1 MAGEDGAAG
10 SVKAGAKKG
19 AAWAKKHLWTLI
31 IGGAAVVVVI
41 VLLLSRRASAAAP
54 TGVVYGAGTASGSG
68 GSAPGGNANTVPALS
83 VPALSVLPQ
92 NAPPPSV
99 PEVPPMLPPTLQ
111 GQHALLQQEML
122 RAYREW
128 QYGAAQQLKH
138 LEATAT
144 ATPTAAQSSASH
156 AAAAVAALPAE
167 VVTAA
172 RHAANG
178 QPAALVSGLQPV
190 VPNQYTQNLN
200 LNKGQTFASGVI
212 NGQQAIYVHG
222 TTPGS
227 GFWAPFGSS
236 VYEAVVH
243 GTGAL

>member
-19 AAWAKKHLWTLI
+19 AAWAKKHLWTLV

-54 TGVVYGAGTASGSG
+54 TGVVYGAGTGAQGGGSGSG
-68 GSAPGGNANTVPALS
+68 GTANTVPAS
-83 VPALSVLPQ
+83 SALPQ
-92 NAPPPSV
+92 NAPPPNV
-99 PEVPPMLPPTLQ
+99 PEVPPMLPPTYQ
-111 GQHALLQQEML
+111 GQQALLQQEML

-156 AAAAVAALPAE
+156 AAAAVAAIPAE

-178 QPAALVSGLQPV
+178 QPAALTSGLQPV
-190 VPNQYTQNLN
+190 VHNQYTSSLN
-200 LNKGQTFASGVI
+200 LDKGQTFASGVI

-222 TTPGS
+222 TVPGS

>member
-1 MAGEDGAAG
+1 MAAEEGATKK
-10 SVKAGAKKG
+10 VEAGAKKAG
-19 AAWAKKHLWTLI
+19 AWAKKHLWTLI

-54 TGVVYGAGTASGSG
+54 TGVVYGAGTGAQGGGSGSG
-68 GSAPGGNANTVPALS
+68 GTAN
-83 VPALSVLPQ
+83 Q
-92 NAPPPSV
+92 
-99 PEVPPMLPPTLQ
+99 
-111 GQHALLQQEML
+111 ALLQQEML

-156 AAAAVAALPAE
+156 AAAAVAAIPAE

-178 QPAALVSGLQPV
+178 QPAALTSGLQPV
-190 VPNQYTQNLN
+190 VHNQYTSSLN
-200 LNKGQTFASGVI
+200 LDKGQTFASGLI

-222 TTPGS
+222 TVPGS

>member
-1 MAGEDGAAG
+1 MAAEEGATKKVG
-10 SVKAGAKKG
+10 AGAKKAG
-19 AAWAKKHLWTLI
+19 AWAKKHLWTLI

-54 TGVVYGAGTASGSG
+54 TGVVYGAGTGAQGGGSRSG
-68 GSAPGGNANTVPALS
+68 GTANTVP
-83 VPALSVLPQ
+83 
-92 NAPPPSV
+92 
-99 PEVPPMLPPTLQ
+99 PTYQ
-111 GQHALLQQEML
+111 GQQALLQQEML

-156 AAAAVAALPAE
+156 AAAAVAAIPAE